1 VTSLPACDV
10 ILQASPACDSP
21 SSLYSPHRR
30 FAQQDVVQSAAERAA
45 DERGDPEHPQLPQ
58 GPAAGE
64 DRRAGAA
71 GPRVSREVIAET
83 IKHGVVRYEL
93 EARLALCEIEA
104 KTDPATARAHAKTLE
119 EEARSKGFGLIARK
133 ALALGA

>member
-1 VTSLPACDV
+1 
-10 ILQASPACDSP
+10 
-21 SSLYSPHRR
+21 
-30 FAQQDVVQSAAERAA
+30 
-45 DERGDPEHPQLPQ
+45 
-58 GPAAGE
+58 
-64 DRRAGAA
+64 
-71 GPRVSREVIAET
+71 
-83 IKHGVVRYEL
+83 VRYEL